1 MTSWLHEER
10 LAAVIGAIR
19 ASGARSV
26 LDLGCG
32 EGDLILRLLGV
43 PEIER
48 IAGVDLSLPAL
59 ERLRAALKTRQDGGR
74 VKLLHGSMIAPPPG
88 LTGFDCAALVETIEH
103 LAPETLS
110 RLETALFGG
119 LRPRTVAIT
128 TPNVEFNGLLG
139 VKPGRFRRPDHRFEW
154 GRARFRAWAAGV
166 AARTGYGVAHEDIA
180 GRHPTLGGASQMAV
194 FTRAAGVFE
203 SDGS

>member
-10 LAAVIGAIR
+10 LKAVLGAIR

-32 EGDLILRLLGV
+32 DGDLILRLLGE
-43 PEIER
+43 PGIGR
-48 IAGVDLSLPAL
+48 IAGIDVSLPAL
-59 ERLRAALKTRQDGGR
+59 ERLRAELETRDGGAR
-74 VKLLHGSMIAPPPG
+74 VTLLHGSMIAPPPG

-103 LAPETLS
+103 LAPEMLS
-110 RLETALFGG
+110 RLETALFGA
-119 LRPRTVAIT
+119 LRPRSVTIT
-128 TPNVEFNGLLG
+128 TPNAEFNALLG

-166 AARTGYGVAHEDIA
+166 AAREGYEVAHEDIA
-180 GRHPTLGGASQMAV
+180 GRHPVLGGASQMAV
-194 FTRAAGVFE
+194 FTRIAGA
-203 SDGS
+203 